1 MQVFIYQCSSL
12 GSSYSVNTHV
22 ADFLTCLFLFVRLSL
37 RLRLDFL
44 ASLHLLFS
52 LLLLLNTYFS
62 YCLVLYHYYPSAYFY
77 KRACLYVRR
86 TFLLL
91 NAVLHPLPCS
101 VFYNRT
107 NFLYICCFI
116 LLCNDL
122 LFCFLT
128 Y

>member
-22 ADFLTCLFLFVRLSL
+22 ADFLTCLLLSVRLSL

-77 KRACLYVRR
+77 KRACCTCVELFYYLMLCCTLYPAPSFTIVL
-86 TFLLL
+86 TFCIF
-91 NAVLHPLPCS
+91 AVS
-101 VFYNRT
+101 SSFVT
-107 NFLYICCFI
+107 ICYFVS
-116 LLCNDL
+116 
-122 LFCFLT
+122 
-128 Y
+128 